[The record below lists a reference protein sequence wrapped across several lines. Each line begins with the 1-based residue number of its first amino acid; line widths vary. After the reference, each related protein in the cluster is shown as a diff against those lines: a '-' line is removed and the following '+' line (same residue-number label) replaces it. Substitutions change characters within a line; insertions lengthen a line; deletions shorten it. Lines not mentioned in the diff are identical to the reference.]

1 VGDDALLLRRDQLL
15 QVSKQRPDG
24 WAFGSVVYDE
34 IDRPPLGVD
43 GLSTQAGWFPL
54 ARTAVATPDQLAKL
68 NEKMGGSAADAL
80 APPLTWTKLK
90 DPMVAEMVWLDER
103 QPRSEAE
110 RTERAQVIDYFKSR
124 LHGRVHIKRIVS
136 VQRVQN
142 VAMWQSYAVKKQT
155 IMAREEKATVD
166 KLATDANA
174 NLESEIERKWL
185 FHGTDEGTVPKIAQQ
200 GFNRMFCGK
209 NATAYGKGV
218 YFARDSSYSA
228 STTYSRPNDKREQH
242 MFLCRVVVGVYCKGM
257 RDVLTPDV
265 RPGHHHMLY
274 DSTVDNVANPSLFVT
289 FHDAQAYPE
298 YLIKFE
304 Q

>member
-1 VGDDALLLRRDQLL
+1 
-15 QVSKQRPDG
+15 
-24 WAFGSVVYDE
+24 
-34 IDRPPLGVD
+34 
-43 GLSTQAGWFPL
+43 
-54 ARTAVATPDQLAKL
+54 
-68 NEKMGGSAADAL
+68 
-80 APPLTWTKLK
+80 
-90 DPMVAEMVWLDER
+90 MVWLDER